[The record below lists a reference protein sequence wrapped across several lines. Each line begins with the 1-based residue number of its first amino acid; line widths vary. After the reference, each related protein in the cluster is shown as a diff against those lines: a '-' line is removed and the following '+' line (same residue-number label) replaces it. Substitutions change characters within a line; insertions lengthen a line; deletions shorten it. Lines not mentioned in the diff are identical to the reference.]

1 MSGGL
6 KSGPLSPERAWELER
21 RIERALAKYDCGEAL
36 TGKEEEIV
44 YWLRH
49 GGGCSSCAAG
59 MPVAVRSGV
68 PDEVSK
74 SVGCEEESKPK
85 TEAVEAR
92 RRERGWSVVS

>member
-21 RIERALAKYDCGEAL
+21 RVEKALAKYDRGESL
-36 TGKEEEIV
+36 TGKEEAFV
-44 YWLRH
+44 YWVRH

-68 PDEVSK
+68 SK
-74 SVGCEEESKPK
+74 DGRCEGESRSKTESVG
-85 TEAVEAR
+85 AR
-92 RRERGWSVVS
+92 RRERGRSVVS